1 MEQAM
6 SSNNVEWVSLKELL
20 KVLRD
25 MSIWTIDTKYLNIY
39 LDTRFIDG
47 DWHCTVRDRE
57 NNRYLSI
64 KDLKRIRGVFNENK
78 Q

>member
-1 MEQAM
+1 MKQAM

-47 DWHCTVRDRE
+47 DWHCTVRDRYG
-57 NNRYLSI
+57 NKYLSI
-64 KDLKRIRGVFNENK
+64 KDLKRIRGMSNGNK
-78 Q
+78 